1 MTNPNAGVLNAYYL
15 KPIRDSRKSFYK
27 KAYVKEWGNC
37 KELYSYGTRVA
48 LVKLDA
54 NGMNEKLI
62 LGRMAMCSATSTR
75 HLKEFAYQQGFE
87 VYPKGEMLKHYEL
100 GNF

>member
-1 MTNPNAGVLNAYYL
+1 MMNPNAGVLNAYYL
-15 KPIRDSRKSFYK
+15 KPIHDNHKSFYK
-27 KAYVKEWGNC
+27 KAYVKEWGNS

-62 LGRMAMCSATSTR
+62 LGRMATCSATTLR
-75 HLKEFAYQQGFE
+75 HVREFLTQQGFE
-87 VYPKGEMLKHYEL
+87 VYPKSELYKHYEM